1 MSGTVKR
8 STKHSRTASALI
20 RALSYIDGGLVV
32 VKYGG
37 AAMERP
43 RLASMFAEDVAALQ
57 RVRKPIVVVHG
68 GGPAVTDM
76 QQRLRL
82 KTKMVD
88 GQRVTDA
95 RTMLVVQQVLI
106 GLIATDLVAK
116 IARHGGRA
124 IGLVGAAC
132 GGWLRGRLRQH
143 TRHGTSQVVHLGRVG
158 DVSEVRIAALRA
170 FLVDGLVPVVPP
182 VAFDHLLE
190 PLNVNADAVATAV
203 AQALTAPK
211 LIFLTNLEGIYG
223 PGGAV
228 VKRVDA
234 STLRSWIAEGIVS
247 GGMIPKAEACLDALA
262 GGVGR
267 VTIADGR
274 VPHALLMEVLTDQG
288 VGTMIVPDDPA

>member
-8 STKHSRTASALI
+8 AKHSRTATELI
-20 RALSYIDGGLVV
+20 RALHYIDNELVV
-32 VKYGG
+32 VKDGG

-43 RLASMFAEDVAALQ
+43 RLAKMFAQDVAALQ
-57 RVRKPIVVVHG
+57 KVRKPIVFVHG

-82 KTKMVD
+82 KTKTVD

-95 RTMLVVQQVLI
+95 HTMLVVQQVLI
-106 GLIATDLVAK
+106 GLIATDIIAE
-116 IARHGGRA
+116 IARCGGSA
-124 IGLVGAAC
+124 IGLIGAAC

-143 TRHGTSQVVHLGRVG
+143 IRHSTSKVVHLGRVG
-158 DVSEVRIAALRA
+158 DVAEVRIEALRA
-170 FLVDGLVPVVPP
+170 FLADGLVPVVPP
-182 VAFDHLLE
+182 VAFDELLR
-190 PLNVNADAVATAV
+190 PLNVNADAVASAI
-203 AQALTAPK
+203 AQALRAPK

-223 PGGAV
+223 PDGAV

-234 STLRSWIAEGIVS
+234 STLRSWIESGVVN
-247 GGMIPKAEACLDALA
+247 GGMIPKAQACLDALA

-274 VPHALLMEVLTDQG
+274 VPHALLVEVLTDRG
-288 VGTMIVPDDPA
+288 VGTMVVPDDPA